1 MACWFCGKF
10 AAVRQIATAYPQIG
24 EFTWK
29 LYLIE
34 IVSNF
39 APFLFVTPN
48 CAIFFPGGQ
57 RNSDNWYR
65 TWMDFN
71 P

>member
-10 AAVRQIATAYPQIG
+10 AAVHRIATACPQLG
-24 EFTWK
+24 EFHLT

-39 APFLFVTPN
+39 VPILFLTSN
-48 CAIFFPGGQ
+48 CAIFFPSSS